1 MPERIFKLQPDR
13 TVQLRGFDHLG
24 ASAAVHQAT
33 PDGFSVSGQFRDAAD
48 FAVVVLY
55 DADNFY
61 EHPDLKY
68 LPDFRFDGLKLDFD
82 VSYSG
87 LMPLTSKKYPTI
99 DWPFLNVELANGG
112 RKQVRLSE
120 HATVV
125 ATPDA
130 AARAEF
136 QIQGDDLN
144 AWDQVTLWYQNHAF
158 GYTVPGKVRT
168 QYEVYAEGEGHIHSA
183 VIGERGYSYSEVLGE
198 SSAEVA
204 AELIDRINGVTPG
217 YTADPEVVAS
227 QGDEPWMIELTTRRD
242 DGSRTAVNVEGG
254 FVEDL
259 YHVKATTVCRALRD
273 QINGATYDTSST
285 YALRAEADGTTLR
298 IETTEGG
305 YDANFLRMYVNS
317 KNPGLT
323 AAPANV
329 RFTGGT
335 STAKLHI
342 SLDFGALGLT
352 EIRQMWLTLAPRL
365 ADSQEYEG
373 SPWSARFENWTV
385 TGPEEV
391 RQLRVAAPGS
401 VRVGSTD
408 GRCSFEGPWQPEQ
421 GFFLDNFARVTRTVG
436 ASVTVRYHCLEKHDL
451 WLGTSLYKD
460 RGGVTVEVDGVPA
473 GSVNAMLGAEPAVVT
488 RRPVVQGVAPGD
500 HVVRLASL
508 SDAPFYFDFLQAVV
522 AGDVPD
528 AAQPEPFLTPALDYS
543 TDHTYKLPP
552 ARILWILDKLGA
564 VGPLNEYLGIFWWNE
579 RKRVGGSMP
588 GLCLEFSGEFQAGDQ
603 VFVDIGGQTCGKSV
617 LAEESG
623 ESIARHFAYL
633 INANY
638 VGVRAEVDHGKLW
651 LWARSAM
658 PAYEFPVKASVENSA
673 GSTGAVSGVPG
684 YLTGG
689 SMGDWVVDEQAGHA
703 LNEGARAW
711 HEDFYRLC
719 AASGRQVTTA
729 ISMELVNPPPGFAA
743 QYPDGKPV
751 LTDMGFGG
759 LRSTHCSFSPEMQA
773 HQIRVFTEIAG
784 LMASAGVTPD
794 LQMGEF
800 TWWYFTNRT
809 PENPLGGMAYYDAAT
824 AAAAVAELGR
834 PLHVFGGP
842 DDDPDVNEGK
852 DASFLRNRL
861 RDFAANL
868 GSAVRRVFPAAKL
881 EILFPNDVNHDK
893 PIGVHQLGGRLNR
906 RVNLPPE
913 WGTKGS
919 SGFDRFRI
927 EALDCGAWSR
937 NLDLARSCM
946 RLPIELGW
954 PPGAVRAMIPVFRGA
969 YPWFREVAYAKDLGM
984 DCTSLWAF
992 DHVCL
997 YGLSLSALGVG
1008 RAHRFR

>member
-1 MPERIFKLQPDR
+1 MAERIYKLQPDR

-24 ASAAVHQAT
+24 ASAAVHHAT
-33 PDGFSVSGQFRDAAD
+33 PNGFSVSGQFRDPAD

-99 DWPFLNVELANGG
+99 DWPYLDVELAGGG
-112 RKQVRLSE
+112 RRQVRLSD

-130 AARAEF
+130 PARAEF
-136 QIQGDDLN
+136 RISGDHLE
-144 AWDQVTLWYQNHAF
+144 AWDRVTLWYQNYAF
-158 GYTVPGKVRT
+158 DYIVPGKIRT
-168 QYEVYAEGEGHIHSA
+168 QYEIYAEGEGHMHSA
-183 VIGERGYSYSEVLGE
+183 VIGERGYGYQEVGGE

-217 YTADPEVVAS
+217 YEANPDVIAS
-227 QGDEPWMIELTTRRD
+227 VGDEPWMIELERRRD
-242 DGSRTAVNVEGG
+242 DGSRVPVNVEGG
-254 FVEDL
+254 FMEYL
-259 YHVKATTVCRALRD
+259 YQVKATTVCRALRD
-273 QINGATYDTSST
+273 QINGASYDTSST

-305 YDANFLRMYVNS
+305 YDANFLRMYVTAKTAS
-317 KNPGLT
+317 LT
-323 AAPANV
+323 AAPDRV
-329 RFTGGT
+329 QFSGGT

-342 SLDFGALGLT
+342 SLDFGALGLH
-352 EIRQMWLTLAPRL
+352 EVRQMWLTLAPRL

-373 SPWSARFENWTV
+373 AAWSATFENWSV
-385 TGPEEV
+385 TGPEEI
-391 RQLRVAAPGS
+391 RRLSVAAEGS
-401 VRVGSTD
+401 VRVGSLD
-408 GRCSFEGPWQPEQ
+408 GRCSFEGPWQPET
-421 GFFLDNFARVTRTVG
+421 GFFLDNSARVARTVG
-436 ASVTVRYHCLEKHDL
+436 ASVTVRYHCPRTHDL
-451 WLGTSLYKD
+451 WLGTSLYGD
-460 RGGVTVEVDGVPA
+460 RGGVSVMVDGVQASP
-473 GSVNAMLGAEPAVVT
+473 VNALLGVEPAVVT
-488 RRPVVQGVAPGD
+488 RRPVAYGVAPGD
-500 HVVRLASL
+500 HVVRLTSQ
-508 SDAPFYFDFLQAVV
+508 SEAPFYFDFLQAVV

-528 AAQPEPFLTPALDYS
+528 AAIQEPFATPALDYS

-579 RKRVGGSMP
+579 RKRVGGSVP
-588 GLCLEFSGEFQAGDQ
+588 GLPLEFTGEFKAGDQ
-603 VFVDIGGQTCGKSV
+603 VFLDIGGQKCGKTV
-617 LAEESG
+617 LSDESG
-623 ESIARHFAYL
+623 ASIARHFAYV

-638 VGVRAEVDHGKLW
+638 VGVRAEVDQSKLW
-651 LWARSAM
+651 LLARSAAG
-658 PAYEFPVKASVENSA
+658 AYEFPVKAWVEK
-673 GSTGAVSGVPG
+673 GAESSGVVSGAPG
-684 YLTGG
+684 FLTGG
-689 SMGDWVVDEQAGHA
+689 SMGDWVVDEAAEHA
-703 LNEGARAW
+703 LNAGARAW
-711 HEDFYRLC
+711 HADFYRLC

-729 ISMELVNPPPGFAA
+729 VSMELVNPPTGFAA
-743 QYPDGKPV
+743 QYADGKPV

-759 LRSTHCSFSPEMQA
+759 LRSTHCAFSPEMQA
-773 HQIRVFTEIAG
+773 HQTRVFTEIAG
-784 LMASAGVTPD
+784 LMSSEGLAPD

-800 TWWYFTNRT
+800 TWWYFTNHT
-809 PENPLGGMAYYDAAT
+809 PENPLGGMAYYDPAT
-824 AAAAVAELGR
+824 ASAAEAALGR
-834 PLHVFGGP
+834 PLHVFRGP
-842 DDDPDVNEGK
+842 DDDPEVNGGE

-861 RDFAANL
+861 RDFAGAV
-868 GSAVRRVFPAAKL
+868 GGAVRRAFPAVKL
-881 EILFPNDVNHDK
+881 EILFPNDVNNANLVGIHK
-893 PIGVHQLGGRLNR
+893 LGGKLNR
-906 RVNLPPE
+906 WVNLPVE
-913 WGTKGS
+913 WGTKVL

-937 NLDLARSCM
+937 DLDLARSCM

-954 PPGAVRAMIPVFRGA
+954 PAGAVRAMIPVFRGS

-1008 RAHRFR
+1008 RAYRFR